1 MSNTKNNIN
10 QEEIDKLIDLY
21 FKQPRVLYE
30 HLFSSYNQL
39 VEEIIPYSLI
49 QEQNY
54 FYQNYIENNIYLHG
68 FKCTNIRIKPP
79 TFDSDNEIKFPS
91 DARKNHLNYFA
102 TIVADIVQ
110 TLEKVDILTG
120 NRTLREIG
128 EVEKELAIGNIP
140 VMVKSKYC
148 STQIKKDLHTE
159 CKYDPGGYF
168 IVSGQ
173 EKVVM
178 SIEKMV
184 DNKPLVFMKK
194 ESSYPE
200 GFIYTAQINSRK
212 NDWADNLQ
220 IVTIKNRK
228 DNDISV
234 TTSTLVDVPLF
245 ILFRALGVE
254 TDQDII
260 SKITYDL
267 KDEKMINLLRSSMEY
282 SIDDLGGTIKTR
294 EEAIEYLASK
304 LRKNRM
310 ISQTDDK
317 LAKIQRRMMLE
328 KILRQDFFPHLGED
342 IPKKINYLGYI
353 VHKLLNVWLHR
364 TDPDDRDALQNK
376 RIETPGI
383 LIGQLFRQN
392 WKKMLNEISKLFAKK
407 NETDENPINILNQI
421 KPSIIEQGIKTAL
434 ATGIWGMNKT
444 KKGVAQSLQR
454 LSWVQAISY
463 LRRIMAPS
471 LDSSTSKVTSIR
483 QAQNLQMQ
491 FVCLTGESEV
501 LMGNQIDTKL
511 MKDIVNGDYVS
522 AVNSKTL
529 GLEPTFTFNK
539 FGRMPEKLLEIITIS
554 GRKIKAT
561 PEHPFL
567 VNNNGKYEW
576 KNAGDLTNQDKL
588 IIRHTEKHIIPE
600 KETIV
605 NVDSENILEHYRMD
619 LLEAGYLNKPINQER
634 LVIIARLLGALNTD
648 GNMGEFNTGDKKY
661 YRSSFYLGEEMDAF
675 NMTDDINK
683 LGFGYPSVTRK
694 VSKFTEKSGKIT
706 THRTW
711 CVSKDGALSYLLS
724 LLGGFIGKKTSQER
738 IIPDWIMNGNK
749 LIKREFLSGFQ
760 GGDGCKLRYQTNKS
774 SKTFKIGMGPTQQT
788 TTNEY
793 LKETKLYMNQ
803 LSKLF
808 TEFDIITNVTSED
821 SKEDNKKIVFLKFDN
836 TAVNLVRYAE
846 HIGWRYC
853 NEKTRDSAPII
864 EHLLIRKENCEE
876 RMNAYDIIVTML
888 KENINSK
895 VISEKTG
902 ISEKQIT
909 RINRRIKDGEV
920 PIPRYT
926 CENIYDDFVKE
937 NLLENG
943 RVSVNIKTIKEI
955 TPEMIYDFT
964 VSSEHHSFVASSI
977 CTHNCPAETP
987 EGAKIGI
994 VKSLAMMASISTQN
1008 VSQFEITKSILKSTK
1023 MKHPSDVD
1031 PLQMKSYT
1039 KIFLNGDWVGVCKL
1053 TETNETYDLLI
1064 NKRREGVI
1072 DKYTTICL
1080 DFSKKEI
1087 KVFYDG
1093 GRLIR
1098 PLLIVKDNKL
1108 NLTKD
1113 LIEDVEKEIQS
1124 KDVAKGWKRILSKYT
1139 DVVEYEDVESS
1150 NFMMCADRYYR
1161 LNEVEENRSRKV
1173 EYTETSKINR
1183 YGEYRWIKYTH
1194 CDFHAW
1200 TQLGVIAGNIPFS
1213 NHNHSGRNIIHFSQA
1228 KQAISVY
1235 LTSYKDRMDISQ
1247 ILYYPQVPIVTT
1259 KTMEYNNCL
1268 DLPYGEN
1275 TIVAIASYNGYN
1287 QEDSMVFNQ
1296 SSIDRGIFRADTLK
1310 KYHSEIDKNPSTN
1323 QDDIFQKPDKNMVA
1337 DMKQGNYSKLNEK
1350 GYAPEETEITN
1361 EDFIIGK
1368 VSPIQPTGDNNK
1380 VYKDSSEIFKS
1391 NVDGVI
1397 DRVHTGIYNGEGY
1410 EMYNVRVR
1418 MERIPVIGD
1427 KFCLTPEHE
1436 VLTTNGWINI
1446 DKVTLEDSVACLNNN
1461 GEIYY
1466 SKPSKLWRFEHKG
1479 EMYKLESQQID
1490 LITTLDHK
1498 MYIKKRDHREFE
1510 LIKAKDIMGKR
1521 VSYKKNGKW
1530 IKPDQEILEK
1540 IKNGLLPDW
1549 VFNLSENQSR
1559 IILEELLMDN
1569 IKISDNDLT
1578 KLALQCGWSV
1588 NFDNSINKTDNEP
1601 LLNDFTESIIDYDG
1615 LVYCIEV
1622 PDHVFYTRLNMKPC
1636 WTGNSNRAGQ
1646 KGTLGIALQ
1655 QKDMPFTS
1663 EGMIPDVIMNP
1674 HCFVGE
1680 TLVALPNGLSRRIDS
1695 FSVNGM
1701 EKVLSWCPDEQK
1713 STLSYSVGME
1723 SKGIKETLKMTLIDG
1738 RILECTPDHKF
1749 KIKENNNFVWKEA
1762 KDLTPNDKLVMS
1774 IIGTEDEKLQNE
1786 NDWSLE
1792 VGDYKFNMTNEHDR
1806 EQALAF
1812 ARFLGYMQTN
1822 NSAGHCKINK
1832 DEIVVHTHHLYDA
1845 NIIADDIELITGVR
1859 GRIIENENWF
1869 NSHAYSPAIRVP
1881 NSTVSLGVHTNETFA
1896 KSIKNLQVSSNSYPN
1911 FLFDEFC
1918 PLSIIREFLGGIFGG
1933 AGWYLDKSNN
1943 SITLGQA
1950 TCIKKMKQLNSLIEK
1965 FGINVIISGTCNT
1978 LLTDKNDE
1986 QVYIVATIND
1996 FERFQK
2002 KIGYRYNYSKLLRL
2016 ELICCYANY
2025 CRMKEYIDILPMDQF
2040 IKECG
2045 VTEWLYSMPNINF
2058 MPNYNISMLKIEKG
2072 ENKEVF
2078 DIGVMKYH
2086 LFTANGC
2093 VVSNCMPSR
2102 MTIGQL
2108 VECVA
2113 SKIGAIEGHF
2123 VDGTPYCDY
2132 DVRKMP
2138 EILEKLGYNKYGNET
2153 LYCGMTGRK
2162 MDAEIFMGP
2171 TYQVR
2176 LKHMT
2181 ADKYHSRSRGPR
2193 QALTRQP
2200 LEGRSRD
2207 GGLKIGKPFCL
2218 RAITQVIC

>member
-1 MSNTKNNIN
+1 MSNTKNNININ

-79 TFDSDNEIKFPS
+79 TFDNDNEIKFPS

-110 TLEKVDILTG
+110 VLEKVDILTG
-120 NRTLREIG
+120 NRTIKEVG

-184 DNKPLVFMKK
+184 DNKPLIFMKK

-228 DNDISV
+228 DNDINV

-254 TDQDII
+254 TDQAII

-353 VHKLLNVWLHR
+353 VNKLLNVWLHR

-392 WKKMLNEISKLFAKK
+392 WKKMLNEIGKLFAKK

-491 FVCLTGESEV
+491 FVCVTGESEV

-522 AVNSKTL
+522 SINSKTL

-539 FGRMPEKLLEIITIS
+539 FGRMPEKLLEIKTVS

-576 KNAGDLTNQDKL
+576 KNAGDLTLDDKL

-600 KETIV
+600 
-605 NVDSENILEHYRMD
+605 SESTVIINEKNIIEDYKLE
-619 LLEAGYLNKPINQER
+619 LLEAGYVNKPISQEK
-634 LVIIARLLGALNTD
+634 LVILARLIGALQYD
-648 GNMGEFNTGDKKY
+648 GISFNLGEMSFN
-661 YRSSFYLGEEMDAF
+661 LGEECDVF
-675 NMTDDINK
+675 SIIDDINK
-683 LGFGYPSVTRK
+683 LGFGYPLVERK
-694 VSKFTEKSGKIT
+694 FSKFTNKTGQVINQK
-706 THRTW
+706 TW
-711 CVSKDGALSYLLS
+711 KVSKDGAFSYLLT
-724 LLGGFIGKKTSQER
+724 LLGGVADVKTNQVR
-738 IIPDWIMNGNK
+738 IVPDWIINGNK

-760 GGDGCKLRYQTNKS
+760 GSNGCKFKYKLNKIDGY
-774 SKTFKIGMGPTQQT
+774 KLFKIGMGPTKH
-788 TTNEY
+788 NY
-793 LKETKLYMNQ
+793 LEEPTSYMNQ
-803 LSKLF
+803 VSQLF
-808 TEFDIITNVTSED
+808 SEFGIITNVTTDE
-821 SKEDNKKIVFLKFDN
+821 SKKVTYLKFNNSID
-836 TAVNLVRYAE
+836 NLVKYAE
-846 HIGWRYC
+846 YIGWRYC
-853 NEKTRDSAPII
+853 NDKSKKSAPII
-864 EHLLIRKENCEE
+864 EHFLIMKDRDDTFNTVI
-876 RMNAYDIIVTML
+876 NML
-888 KENINSK
+888 KDNVEPK

-902 ISEKQIT
+902 FDELQINKINT
-909 RINRRIKDGEV
+909 RIINNEI
-920 PIPRYT
+920 PIPK
-926 CENIYDDFVKE
+926 YDNNTYDKFVKE

-943 RVSVNIKTIKEI
+943 RISVNIKEIKEI
-955 TPEMIYDFT
+955 EPEMIYDFT
-964 VSSEHHSFVASSI
+964 VMSDNHSFVASSI
-977 CTHNCPAETP
+977 ALHNCPAETP

-1008 VSQFEITKSILKSTK
+1008 TSQFEITKSILKSTK
-1023 MKHPSDVD
+1023 MKHPADVD

-1039 KIFLNGDWVGVCKL
+1039 KIFLNGDWIGVCKL
-1053 TETNETYDLLI
+1053 VETNELYDLLI

-1098 PLLIVKDNKL
+1098 PLLIVNDNKL

-1139 DVVEYEDVESS
+1139 NVVEYEDVESS

-1161 LNEVEENRSRKV
+1161 LNEVEENRNRKV

-1337 DMKQGNYSKLNEK
+1337 DMKQGNYSKLNDK

-1397 DRVHTGIYNGEGY
+1397 DRVHTGIYNVEGY

-1446 DKVTLEDSVACLNNN
+1446 DKVTLEDNVACLNNN

-1466 SKPSKLWRFEHKG
+1466 SKPSKLWRFEHTGK
-1479 EMYKLESQQID
+1479 MYKLESQQID

-1521 VSYKKNGKW
+1521 VNYKKNGKW
-1530 IKPDQEILEK
+1530 IKPDQEILDK
-1540 IKNGLLPDW
+1540 IKDGPLPEW
-1549 VFNLSENQSR
+1549 IFNLSENQSR
-1559 IILEELLMDN
+1559 LILEELLKDN
-1569 IKISDNDLT
+1569 IKLSDKDLT

-1588 NFDNSINKTDNEP
+1588 NVDNSINKIDNEP
-1601 LLNDFTESIIDYDG
+1601 LLNDFYESLIDYDG

-1663 EGMIPDVIMNP
+1663 EGMVPDVIMNP
-1674 HCFVGE
+1674 H
-1680 TLVALPNGLSRRIDS
+1680 
-1695 FSVNGM
+1695 
-1701 EKVLSWCPDEQK
+1701 
-1713 STLSYSVGME
+1713 
-1723 SKGIKETLKMTLIDG
+1723 
-1738 RILECTPDHKF
+1738 
-1749 KIKENNNFVWKEA
+1749 
-1762 KDLTPNDKLVMS
+1762 
-1774 IIGTEDEKLQNE
+1774 
-1786 NDWSLE
+1786 
-1792 VGDYKFNMTNEHDR
+1792 
-1806 EQALAF
+1806 
-1812 ARFLGYMQTN
+1812 
-1822 NSAGHCKINK
+1822 
-1832 DEIVVHTHHLYDA
+1832 
-1845 NIIADDIELITGVR
+1845 
-1859 GRIIENENWF
+1859 
-1869 NSHAYSPAIRVP
+1869 
-1881 NSTVSLGVHTNETFA
+1881 
-1896 KSIKNLQVSSNSYPN
+1896 
-1911 FLFDEFC
+1911 
-1918 PLSIIREFLGGIFGG
+1918 
-1933 AGWYLDKSNN
+1933 
-1943 SITLGQA
+1943 
-1950 TCIKKMKQLNSLIEK
+1950 
-1965 FGINVIISGTCNT
+1965 
-1978 LLTDKNDE
+1978 
-1986 QVYIVATIND
+1986 
-1996 FERFQK
+1996 
-2002 KIGYRYNYSKLLRL
+2002 
-2016 ELICCYANY
+2016 
-2025 CRMKEYIDILPMDQF
+2025 
-2040 IKECG
+2040 
-2045 VTEWLYSMPNINF
+2045 
-2058 MPNYNISMLKIEKG
+2058 
-2072 ENKEVF
+2072 
-2078 DIGVMKYH
+2078 
-2086 LFTANGC
+2086 
-2093 VVSNCMPSR
+2093 CMPSR

-2207 GGLKIGKPFCL
+2207 GGLKIGKHF
-2218 RAITQVIC
+2218 A

>member
-1 MSNTKNNIN
+1 MPNTNNITIN

-21 FKQPRVLYE
+21 FKQPRILYE

-39 VEEIIPYSLI
+39 IEEIIPYSLI

-54 FYQNYIENNIYLHG
+54 FYQNVIENNIYLHG

-79 TFDSDNEIKFPS
+79 TFDNDNEIKFPS

-102 TIVADIVQ
+102 TIVADVVQ
-110 TLEKVDILTG
+110 VLEKVDILTN
-120 NRTLREIG
+120 NRTIKEIG
-128 EVEKELAIGNIP
+128 EVEKELAIGNVP

-148 STQIKKDLHTE
+148 STQIKKDLHSE

-194 ESSYPE
+194 ESTFPD

-228 DNDISV
+228 DNDITV

-254 TDQDII
+254 TDQEII

-317 LAKIQRRMMLE
+317 LAKQQRRMQLE
-328 KILRQDFFPHLGED
+328 KILRQDFLPHLGED
-342 IPKKINYLGYI
+342 IPKKISYLGYM
-353 VHKLLNVWLHR
+353 VNKLLNVWLR
-364 TDPDDRDALQNK
+364 RNDPDDRDALQNK
-376 RIETPGI
+376 RIEIPGI

-392 WKKMLNEISKLFAKK
+392 WKKMLNEIGKLFSKK
-407 NETDENPINILNQI
+407 NETDENPINMLNQI

-463 LRRIMAPS
+463 LRRVMAPS

-483 QAQNLQMQ
+483 QAQNLQQQ
-491 FVCLTGESEV
+491 FICLTGESEV

-539 FGRMPEKLLEIITIS
+539 FGRMPEKLLEIITTS

-576 KNAGDLTNQDKL
+576 KKAGDLTIEDKL
-588 IIRHTEKHIIPE
+588 IIRHTEKHIIPD
-600 KETIV
+600 KETVI
-605 NVDSENILEHYRMD
+605 NIDDKNILEHYKMD

-648 GNMGEFNTGDKKY
+648 GNMSEFNTGDKKY
-661 YRSSFYLGEEMDAF
+661 YRTSFYLGEEMDAF
-675 NMTDDINK
+675 NITDDINK
-683 LGFGYPSVTRK
+683 LGFGYPSIERK
-694 VSKFTEKSGKIT
+694 ISKFTEKSGRIT

-711 CVSKDGALSYLLS
+711 RVSKDGALSYLLS
-724 LLGGFIGKKTSQER
+724 LLGGFVGRKTSQER

-760 GGDGCKLRYQTNKS
+760 GGDGCKLRYKYG
-774 SKTFKIGMGPTQQT
+774 IGPTQQT
-788 TTNEY
+788 TINEH
-793 LKETKLYMNQ
+793 LKETTFYMNQ
-803 LSKLF
+803 ISQLF
-808 TEFDIITNVTSED
+808 TEFDITTNVIVKKAKED
-821 SKEDNKKIVFLKFDN
+821 SKKLVQLKFN
-836 TAVNLVRYAE
+836 NSIENLVKYAE
-846 HIGWRYC
+846 YIGWRYC
-853 NEKTRDSAPII
+853 NQKTRNSAPVI
-864 EHLLIRKENCEE
+864 EDLLIRKYELRN
-876 RMNAYDIIVTML
+876 NY
-888 KENINSK
+888 N
-895 VISEKTG
+895 
-902 ISEKQIT
+902 
-909 RINRRIKDGEV
+909 
-920 PIPRYT
+920 
-926 CENIYDDFVKE
+926 DFIKE

-964 VSSEHHSFVASSI
+964 VMSDHHSFVASSI

-994 VKSLAMMASISTQN
+994 VKSLAMMSSITTQN
-1008 VSQFEITKSILKSTK
+1008 TSQFEITKSILKSTK
-1023 MKHPSDVD
+1023 TKHPSDID

-1039 KIFLNGDWVGVCKL
+1039 KIFLNGDWIGVCKL
-1053 TETNETYDLLI
+1053 TETNEIYDLLI

-1072 DKYTTICL
+1072 DKYTTISL
-1080 DFSKKEI
+1080 DFNKKEI
-1087 KVFYDG
+1087 KIYFEG

-1108 NLTKD
+1108 NITND
-1113 LIEDVEKEIQS
+1113 LIEDVEKEIKS

-1139 DVVEYEDVESS
+1139 NLVEYEDVESS
-1150 NFMMCADRYYR
+1150 NYMMCADRYYR
-1161 LNEVEENRSRKV
+1161 LTEVEENRHRKV

-1183 YGEYRWIKYTH
+1183 YGEYRWIKYSH

-1323 QDDIFQKPDKNMVA
+1323 QDDIFQKPDKNKVA

-1350 GYAPEETEITN
+1350 GFAPEETEITN

-1368 VSPIQPTGDNNK
+1368 VSPIQPTGDTNK

-1397 DRVHTGIYNGEGY
+1397 DRVHTGIYNVEGY

-1427 KFCLTPEHE
+1427 KF
-1436 VLTTNGWINI
+1436 
-1446 DKVTLEDSVACLNNN
+1446 
-1461 GEIYY
+1461 
-1466 SKPSKLWRFEHKG
+1466 
-1479 EMYKLESQQID
+1479 
-1490 LITTLDHK
+1490 
-1498 MYIKKRDHREFE
+1498 
-1510 LIKAKDIMGKR
+1510 
-1521 VSYKKNGKW
+1521 
-1530 IKPDQEILEK
+1530 
-1540 IKNGLLPDW
+1540 
-1549 VFNLSENQSR
+1549 
-1559 IILEELLMDN
+1559 
-1569 IKISDNDLT
+1569 
-1578 KLALQCGWSV
+1578 
-1588 NFDNSINKTDNEP
+1588 
-1601 LLNDFTESIIDYDG
+1601 
-1615 LVYCIEV
+1615 
-1622 PDHVFYTRLNMKPC
+1622 
-1636 WTGNSNRAGQ
+1636 SNRAGQ

-1655 QKDMPFTS
+1655 QKDMPFTA
-1663 EGMIPDVIMNP
+1663 EGMVPDLIMNP
-1674 HCFVGE
+1674 HCFVGD
-1680 TLVALPNGLSRRIDS
+1680 TLVALPNGLAKRIDS
-1695 FSVNGM
+1695 FSFDGL
-1701 EKVLSWCPDEQK
+1701 EKVLSWCPDETK
-1713 STLSYSVGME
+1713 STMSYSIGME
-1723 SKGIKETLKMTLIDG
+1723 SKGLKETIKLTLIDG
-1738 RILECTPDHKF
+1738 RIIECTPDHRF
-1749 KIKENNNFVWKEA
+1749 KIKNNDNFIWKEA
-1762 KDLTPNDKLVMS
+1762 KDITFNDKLVMS
-1774 IIGTEDEKLQNE
+1774 ITGTEDKEYNNE
-1786 NDWSLE
+1786 DNWSLQF
-1792 VGDYKFNMTNEHDR
+1792 GDYKFNMLDEYNR
-1806 EQALAF
+1806 EKSLAF
-1812 ARFLGYMQTN
+1812 ARLLGYIHTDGCL
-1822 NSAGHCKINK
+1822 SKINTINRNTRYK
-1832 DEIVVHTHHLYDA
+1832 CLVYMGSLLDA
-1845 NIIADDIELITGVR
+1845 NTIIDDIELVTGKR
-1859 GRIIENENWF
+1859 PKIQIPSEKENNYGKTYTI
-1869 NSHAYSPAIRVP
+1869 NISD
-1881 NSTVSLGVHTNETFA
+1881 TFA
-1896 KSIKNLQVSSNSYPN
+1896 KSLNTLSGMSTGRRTTQETSYPD
-1911 FLFDEFC
+1911 FLFDDNC
-1918 PLSIIREFLGGIFGG
+1918 PLSIIREFLGGNFGG
-1933 AGWYLDKSNN
+1933 DGWCPHYKSGLKNTFSSVKFSQSTCVEFESQMKDKMEQFIRLLKKLNVDAEIVRVRDHDQHCQEYIDRPRISFEIEIKSNE
-1943 SITLGQA
+1943 S
-1950 TCIKKMKQLNSLIEK
+1950 
-1965 FGINVIISGTCNT
+1965 FR
-1978 LLTDKNDE
+1978 KNIGFRHC
-1986 QVYIVATIND
+1986 V
-1996 FERFQK
+1996 QK
-2002 KIGYRYNYSKLLRL
+2002 SLRL
-2016 ELICCYANY
+2016 EIACCYENY
-2025 CRMKEYIDILPMDQF
+2025 CNQVKEQHNNILNKVNEYMNIKSNITEALEKSRNDLYPSNVKVLNEYYSLLTSTLVSNRRKSNRSSELNIFDYKYMTKAHEF
-2040 IKECG
+2040 INECG
-2045 VTEWLYSMPNINF
+2045 VLDWFNKGTYIVNQNTTYI
-2058 MPNYNISMLKIEKG
+2058 PNYYLGIMKIEKG
-2072 ENKEVF
+2072 DMKEVF
-2078 DIGVMKYH
+2078 DIGVMEYH
-2086 LFTANGC
+2086 LFNANGC
-2093 VVSNCMPSR
+2093 VVSNCQPSR

-2207 GGLKIGKPFCL
+2207 GGLKIGEMEKDAMIAHGMGQFIKERMMETSDINKVYVCDECGL
-2218 RAITQVIC
+2218 FAAKVIDKDYYWCKSCHNSSRISAIVMPYAAKLLFQELMSVNILPRIRTEKNIYLDES